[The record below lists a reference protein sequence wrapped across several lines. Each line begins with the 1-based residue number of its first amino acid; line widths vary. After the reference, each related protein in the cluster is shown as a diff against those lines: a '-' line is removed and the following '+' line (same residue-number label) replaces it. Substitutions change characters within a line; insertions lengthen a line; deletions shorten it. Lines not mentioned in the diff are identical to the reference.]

1 MKKIT
6 PKAMCAWIPK
16 REDETHKGDY
26 GRVLIVAGNK
36 QFGGA
41 AIMAA
46 EACVKRCAGLT
57 TVASDSVNRP
67 ALQTRI
73 PECMFIDYENISSL
87 SEQISQFDT
96 ILIGPGLG
104 LDAYAEEI
112 FRLVLEKSTEQQ
124 QVIIDGDG
132 ITIYAK
138 GENPHPAAKLTF
150 TPHAGEWERLKVLAP
165 DAVTPTDVALAID
178 ATIVLKGHR
187 TKVYSGESA
196 WQNMYGTPAM
206 ATGGMGD
213 TLAGT
218 ICGLMAQTEKPITGT
233 LAAVFLHSY
242 IGEIL
247 AKKRYV
253 VLPTEIAEELPT
265 YLKIFS
271 ETDEHA

>member
-46 EACVKRCAGLT
+46 EACVKSGAGLT

-67 ALQTRI
+67 TLQTRI
-73 PECMFIDYENISSL
+73 PECMFIDYENIASL
-87 SEQISQFDT
+87 SEQIQQFDT

-112 FRLVLEKSTEQQ
+112 FQLVLQNATDKQQ
-124 QVIIDGDG
+124 IIIDGDG

-138 GENPHPAAKLTF
+138 GEIPRPAAKLTF
-150 TPHAGEWERLKVLAP
+150 TPHAGEWERLKTLVPKAETTTEIAMTL
-165 DAVTPTDVALAID
+165 D

-187 TKVYSGESA
+187 TKVYAGESA
-196 WQNMYGTPAM
+196 WQNIYGTPAM

-218 ICGLMAQTEKPITGT
+218 ICGLMAQTEKPIIGT